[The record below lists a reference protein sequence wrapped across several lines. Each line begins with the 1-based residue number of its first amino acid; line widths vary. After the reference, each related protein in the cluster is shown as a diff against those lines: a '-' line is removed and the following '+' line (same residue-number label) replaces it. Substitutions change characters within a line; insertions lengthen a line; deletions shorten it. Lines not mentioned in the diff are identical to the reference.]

1 MCVHC
6 CLHSTDCLF
15 SVSGPRL
22 LLVNNEYTIVTVC
35 SVVGWGGAVSMC
47 HVARVMYLASVD
59 RLVSSSLAT
68 RWLLQVFLD
77 PSFGYVSH
85 LIRTW
90 RMGDGMNRNSDPI
103 FLPSPLFPW
112 SLVSWGQ

>member
-1 MCVHC
+1 MG
-6 CLHSTDCLF
+6 L
-15 SVSGPRL
+15 
-22 LLVNNEYTIVTVC
+22 
-35 SVVGWGGAVSMC
+35 SMC

-90 RMGDGMNRNSDPI
+90 QMGDGMMRLNRKFDPV
-103 FLPSPLFPW
+103 FLPSPLFPL

>member
-22 LLVNNEYTIVTVC
+22 FLVNNEYSIVTVC
-35 SVVGWGGAVSMC
+35 GGGMGLSMC
-47 HVARVMYLASVD
+47 HVARVMYLPSVD

-85 LIRTW
+85 LRRTLA
-90 RMGDGMNRNSDPI
+90 MGDGMMRLNRNFDPV